1 MLYEALEDLGKHG
14 DRVDGSSG
22 GGAADRFLERRHLSE
37 GRHNR

>member
-14 DRVDGSSG
+14 DRVDGSR
-22 GGAADRFLERRHLSE
+22 GAADRFLERRHLSE